1 MVETLLAHGA
11 NPNLQ
16 DLDHIPPLW
25 QAARYGHV
33 SIVRLLLERGR
44 LSNVNPRPAYLH
56 QHFPETPLSIAIKEG
71 HQEMVELLVRAD
83 GIKPYLTI
91 PHHKDSDGKTSVLGL
106 TIRNGLEDA
115 ALALLNKCD
124 FKDAESGDGNHSD
137 STTENTIEPISKLLV
152 LAISAGCSR
161 IVREL
166 LTKHDI
172 DINAAHGYYAGKELD
187 WFNHTPLMAASSRG
201 DLNTV
206 RSLLDMDEI
215 RPEVSSGRGTA
226 LTAAAEGGFVDVVK
240 TLIADGRIQI
250 DSKNMYERTAL
261 SHAAE
266 SASETIVAEL
276 LATGTADP
284 NSQDRHGRTP
294 LIWAV
299 NPDRK
304 YGRGNWQLY
313 EGVVHRLL
321 ADSRIDV
328 NAQDYNAHT
337 ALYYASGNGAL
348 GLVVALLEHPDF
360 DLTAAFQGRSS
371 LIWAAS
377 NGHADVVQAL
387 LNTGRVDVN
396 AIDPV
401 RHTTA
406 MIQVAEYGRSKDE
419 SVARVLLSTADINV
433 DFKVNDKTALMLAAS
448 RGKGGM
454 VKLLIASGCNLNM
467 QDDQG
472 KTALSLATDFCLI
485 SDMEVIQALLEAPG
499 IQPDLPNNAGRTA
512 LSLAAEAAK
521 VEFVNTLLAS
531 NDVNPDARDLHGRSP
546 LSWVFDEKGLLSSYR
561 KEERKTVLQQ
571 LLRIPA
577 VDPNAEDHDGLTPLL
592 LAIASEHGNEY
603 VEILLSRSD
612 INVNQ
617 TRPGTDSKPLDTAIQ
632 TGNMDT
638 VMLLRERGAIE
649 SADSMGSHH
658 FDANVTVE
666 DGFLPSAYSMFQAT
680 RPHQGQRQ
688 CASGSSEGS
697 ETSSGSDELH
707 LDHVTPLSGGLEY
720 ALRKNLL
727 RQNSLPLGEQ
737 QAQIREWVESTAS
750 LCSSC
755 SAIDL
760 GSAFWKRH
768 TEYGG
773 RVITDLGRVDDTW
786 QERACA
792 LCRMFATIYI
802 RTGIKGGYKL
812 ASFSTTQSWLC
823 HAEMA
828 RWNTFRFKQFI
839 DTMVLAVIP
848 DTVAADGVYETQL
861 DFGAAA
867 RPPKRTRDAVKAAF
881 SFGLIGRLGSNGPSG
896 ASVTIPR
903 LGAMIS
909 DWSVARGWITTCREN
924 HGRRCKPH
932 GTANIPH
939 FYLFEC
945 STRKISEHKPS
956 QPNRRPEYVAL
967 SYVWGKSPVGQQPPQ
982 HSWQQESLDDQG
994 TGLVE
999 AAIEDAIRVTL
1010 QLGYQY
1016 LWVDR
1021 YCIVQTGD
1029 EAIKQEQLR
1038 HMHMV
1043 YANAEVTL
1051 IAAAGEGASAGLPGA
1066 PGRPRQQQP
1075 GALIQDHALVCIPP
1089 DPSHHIHFRSTWAI
1103 RGWTYQEGL
1112 LACRRLYFS
1121 EYEMS
1126 YECRHMICREAI
1138 RLPFGLERRISGS
1151 KPRFMEPFWMYE
1163 PYTMPGADAS
1173 NTGLGLFDLLAVYTT
1188 RQLSLP
1194 SDTLNAML
1202 GILNLLSQK
1211 REKPIYHI
1219 CGVPILRLNDKKSRI
1234 SADHNVATAVGL
1246 GGFLDGLRWRLQE
1259 PAQRRHGFPSWS
1271 WTGWQGVVAGMNKDS
1286 RPIKQTSGF
1295 AIDISIIPGGQED
1308 GVAVPW
1314 SPCYEQLRMTD
1325 DSNSVIR
1332 SGQQHILEITASAA
1346 TVKFRL
1352 EEYEG
1357 RPNTLIGTI
1366 CAGDKVWQGEFFLTR
1381 KDEDNNENKFLS
1393 PLLRESWTG
1402 IVLGNSQ
1409 SQKYANIHDTT
1420 LLVVQ
1425 EQEHEKRQTNAQD
1438 HIYCERIGLL
1448 TLLHCT
1454 LDDSLLEQRTWRL
1467 K

>member
-1 MVETLLAHGA
+1 DYSGCTSLTVATRKGHTAVVETLLAHGA

-71 HQEMVELLVRAD
+71 HQEMVELLV
-83 GIKPYLTI
+83 P
-91 PHHKDSDGKTSVLGL
+91 
-106 TIRNGLEDA
+106 
-115 ALALLNKCD
+115 LLNKCD

-152 LAISAGCSR
+152 LAISAGCST

-304 YGRGNWQLY
+304 YGRGNW
-313 EGVVHRLL
+313 H
-321 ADSRIDV
+321 
-328 NAQDYNAHT
+328 
-337 ALYYASGNGAL
+337 
-348 GLVVALLEHPDF
+348 
-360 DLTAAFQGRSS
+360 
-371 LIWAAS
+371 
-377 NGHADVVQAL
+377 
-387 LNTGRVDVN
+387 
-396 AIDPV
+396 
-401 RHTTA
+401 
-406 MIQVAEYGRSKDE
+406 
-419 SVARVLLSTADINV
+419 VARVLLSTADINV

-472 KTALSLATDFCLI
+472 KTALSLATDFCLV

-571 LLRIPA
+571 LLRISA
-577 VDPNAEDHDGLTPLL
+577 VDTNAEDHNGLTPLL

-617 TRPGTDSKPLDTAIQ
+617 PLPGTDSRPLDTAIQ
-632 TGNMDT
+632 TGNMDN
-638 VMLLRERGAIE
+638 VMLLRKRGAI
-649 SADSMGSHH
+649 D
-658 FDANVTVE
+658 
-666 DGFLPSAYSMFQAT
+666 
-680 RPHQGQRQ
+680 
-688 CASGSSEGS
+688 
-697 ETSSGSDELH
+697 SGSDELH
-707 LDHVTPLSGGLEY
+707 LDHVTPWSGGLEY

-727 RQNSLPLGEQ
+727 RQNSLPLREQ
-737 QAQIREWVESTAS
+737 QAYVREWVENTAS

-812 ASFSTTQSWLC
+812 VSFSTTQSWLC

-848 DTVAADGVYETQL
+848 DKVAADGV
-861 DFGAAA
+861 
-867 RPPKRTRDAVKAAF
+867 DAVKAAF

-939 FYLFEC
+939 FYLIEC

-956 QPNRRPEYVAL
+956 QPNCRPEYVAL

-994 TGLVE
+994 TGLVG

-1075 GALIQDHALVCIPP
+1075 GAFIQDHALVCIPP
-1089 DPSHHIHFRSTWAI
+1089 DPSHHIHFRSTWVT

-1211 REKPIYHI
+1211 REQPTYHI
-1219 CGVPILRLNDKKSRI
+1219 CGVPILRLNNKRSGKN
-1234 SADHNVATAVGL
+1234 ADNDVATTVGL

-1286 RPIKQTSGF
+1286 QPIKQTSGF

-1314 SPCYEQLRMTD
+1314 NSCYEQLRMTD